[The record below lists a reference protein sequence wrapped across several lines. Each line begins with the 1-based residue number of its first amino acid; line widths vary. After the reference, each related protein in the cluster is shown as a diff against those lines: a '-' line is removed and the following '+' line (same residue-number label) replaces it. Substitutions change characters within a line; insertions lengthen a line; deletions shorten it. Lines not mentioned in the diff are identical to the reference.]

1 VTIRR
6 REEGHQLRVPLSEQD
21 WVRGPA
27 DAPVTLVEYGDY
39 ECPACQYA
47 HGEVEKLLEAEG
59 HNVRFVFRHFPL
71 MTTHPQA
78 MAAALAVEAAGRQG
92 KFWEMHHKLFESRG
106 QLDHEHIRGYAAE
119 LGLELDNFAR
129 DIKSK
134 EIEVQIRQHR
144 LEGARSGVN
153 GTPTFFVNGSRYDG
167 DITYEALSSA
177 VQTAI
182 NGEHHGD
189 RVAKRE

>member
-1 VTIRR
+1 MTVRR
-6 REEGHQLRVPLSEQD
+6 REESHQLRVPVSAQD

-71 MTTHPQA
+71 MTIHPQA
-78 MAAALAVEAAGRQG
+78 MVAALAVEAAGRQG
-92 KFWEMHHKLFESRG
+92 KFWQMHAKLFESRG
-106 QLDHEHIRGYAAE
+106 QLDDQHIRQYAAE
-119 LGLELDNFAR
+119 LELDLDKFAH
-129 DIKSK
+129 DIQS
-134 EIEVQIRQHR
+134 EGIEAHIRQQR

-153 GTPTFFVNGSRYDG
+153 GTPTFFVNGSRYDA
-167 DITYEALSSA
+167 DFTHEALSAA
-177 VQTAI
+177 VRA
-182 NGEHHGD
+182 
-189 RVAKRE
+189 AKAQGMASQA